1 MLGSSPRVWGQE
13 MRTRTVPPFY
23 GIIPTR
29 VGTRDYQVHIRVG
42 SPKSSPRVWGQVSE
56 RRQGKNSPKII
67 PTRVGTRGYFRSL
80 EVTRKDH
87 PHACGDKLYHSQ
99 DTRCRQGS
107 SPRVWG
113 QDSLAVRYQL
123 FCRIIPTRVGTRSS
137 SGKVRR
143 WS

>member
-29 VGTRDYQVHIRVG
+29 VGTR
-42 SPKSSPRVWGQVSE
+42 
-56 RRQGKNSPKII
+56 
-67 PTRVGTRGYFRSL
+67 GYFRSL

-87 PHACGDKLYHSQ
+87 PHACGDKLPFARYTVSARIIPTRVGTRLLDFAVYQSKQDHPHACGDKIHSLFGISFFV
-99 DTRCRQGS
+99 GS

-113 QDSLAVRYQL
+113 QDHHRVRYGDGV
-123 FCRIIPTRVGTRSS
+123 RIIPTRVGTSHYCQL
-137 SGKVRR
+137 
-143 WS
+143 